1 MEHKKA
7 TILRDEFGKFVFA
20 EGTQEFSTM
29 DTPVGE
35 MQITVGKTQWVCE
48 CGTVNCE
55 QITE

>member
-7 TILRDEFGKFVFA
+7 SVLRDEFGKFVFA
-20 EGTQEFSTM
+20 EGTQEFTVI
-29 DTPVGE
+29 DTSNGSME
-35 MQITVGKTQWVCE
+35 IAVGKTQWVCE